1 MGEQNAQTAPTTMVA
16 IQIDDAGDGRGCGIK
31 RRCLGDRLFRVSTA
45 VLVVAEMRLLTGFMR
60 AVRCHRR
67 PTGLDWQQ
75 HQQEETKPATHG
87 GGSVAVA
94 SSG

>member
-1 MGEQNAQTAPTTMVA
+1 
-16 IQIDDAGDGRGCGIK
+16 
-31 RRCLGDRLFRVSTA
+31 
-45 VLVVAEMRLLTGFMR
+45 MR

-75 HQQEETKPATHG
+75 HKQEETKPATHG